1 MKTPTAI
8 AALVVASIS
17 LSALPAFA
25 QDAGSSSTPPPPAS
39 TAPAAPS
46 AAAPDHGPAA
56 GPRGHMRVRGPMAGG
71 VAGRPFAMLTLA
83 CSDKGA
89 GALEKMLDRSAR
101 RLDLSADQQK
111 LFDAFRAKALVAET
125 GFADA
130 CKAARPDRTA
140 QTRPD
145 LLDRVKAGLAIDQA
159 RLTALNEVFPDFEA
173 LYNSLSD
180 QQKQHLLPRAG
191 HWHKHHAGPGMQHG
205 GKGMSQGGPDR
216 NGPPP
221 APQKS

>member
-8 AALVVASIS
+8 AALIVASIS
-17 LSALPAFA
+17 LAALPAFA

-39 TAPAAPS
+39 PS
-46 AAAPDHGPAA
+46 AAAPATPDHGP
-56 GPRGHMRVRGPMAGG
+56 GGRGHMRLRGPMAGDS
-71 VAGRPFAMLTLA
+71 ASRPFAMLALA
-83 CSDKGA
+83 CSDRGA

-111 LFDAFRAKALVAET
+111 LFDAFRTKALTAQT

-145 LLDRVKAGLAIDQA
+145 LLDRVRAGLAVDQA

-191 HWHKHHAGPGMQHG
+191 RWDMHRAGPGMMHG
-205 GKGMSQGGPDR
+205 GKGGPDR

-221 APQKS
+221 PRNS